1 MMTRDERFDVMTD
14 GARSLGADR
23 AAVIG
28 TDEIELNPVFRTMCE
43 ANTCGAYGTCWM
55 CPPDAGDIDVL
66 MDRVRSYSHALVF
79 QKVFPLEDSFD
90 VEGMFAAREQ
100 HHGICQRMREI
111 FFSLGM
117 QDHLL
122 LGAGRCGICSRC
134 AKMDGIPCRFP
145 EKAYSSLEAHGID
158 VTKLAKSAGMKY
170 VNGAN
175 TVTYFGVVL
184 FCEA

>member
-1 MMTRDERFDVMTD
+1 MTRDERFAVMEE
-14 GARSLGADR
+14 GARNLGADR
-23 AAVIG
+23 AAVIE
-28 TDEIELNPVFRTMCE
+28 TCEIALNPVFRQMCE

-79 QKVFPLEDSFD
+79 QKVYPLEDSFD
-90 VEGMFAAREQ
+90 IEGMMEAKEK
-100 HHGICQRMREI
+100 HHGVCQRMREI
-111 FFSLGM
+111 LIGLEM
-117 QDHLL
+117 QAHLL

-170 VNGAN
+170 TNGAN

-184 FCEA
+184 FREA